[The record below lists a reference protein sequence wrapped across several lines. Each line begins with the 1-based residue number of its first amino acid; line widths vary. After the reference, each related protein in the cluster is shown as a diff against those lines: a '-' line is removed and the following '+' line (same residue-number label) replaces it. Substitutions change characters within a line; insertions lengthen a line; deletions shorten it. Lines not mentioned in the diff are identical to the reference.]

1 MFQQECESNKKK
13 SMMKCLSQD
22 YLLKKD
28 INILS
33 VTDKKKSSRE
43 ISSEEGEDNLQKN
56 YDEMKE
62 SIDSNEY
69 REKSEEKEESSDYE

>member
-1 MFQQECESNKKK
+1 
-13 SMMKCLSQD
+13 MKCLSQD

-33 VTDKKKSSRE
+33 VTDSKKNSKELSSGE
-43 ISSEEGEDNLQKN
+43 SEHEFQKHH
-56 YDEMKE
+56 DEMKE

-69 REKSEEKEESSDYE
+69 RQKSEEKSESSDYE